1 MKIGILSFYPSW
13 QDVSEEELRLRSA
26 AESAGHVAEIIRADD
41 CQLAMITGESALYY
55 KGEPLQEFDL
65 WIPRARIIG
74 NAELHLALVKQLHF
88 HGARLVNGYQAIV
101 RAKNKLRTSQI
112 LTKHGL
118 AIPNSLMISSP
129 DNVDI
134 AADKLGGFPLVMKDP
149 YGTYGK
155 GVVLV
160 ESLNSARSVLHALM
174 GYYPKPVLMQEF
186 VKESKG
192 SDARIFVVGG
202 KVIAA
207 MQRQALEGDFRSNME
222 LGGEASAYTPTTEE
236 AELACAAAR
245 ALDLEIAGVD
255 IIQSSR
261 GPLVLEVNANP
272 GFKGL
277 EATTGVDV
285 AAEIVDYVSRSHV

>member
-13 QDVSEEELRLRSA
+13 QDVSEEELRLQQA
-26 AESAGHVAEIIRADD
+26 ADERGHEARIIRADE
-41 CQLAMITGESALYY
+41 CQITLVDGKSTLLE
-55 KGEPLQEFDL
+55 KGEPLEDFDV

-74 NAELHLALVKQLHF
+74 NAELHLAFVKQLKF
-88 HGARLVNGYQAIV
+88 HGARLVNEYQAIV
-101 RAKNKLRTSQI
+101 RAKNKLRTTQI
-112 LTKHGL
+112 LTNEGL
-118 AIPNSLMISSP
+118 AVPQTLVLSSP
-129 DNVDI
+129 HFVDV
-134 AADKLGGFPLVMKDP
+134 AAEQLGGFPLVMKDP

-192 SDARIFVVGG
+192 KDARIFVVGG
-202 KVIAA
+202 EVVAA

-222 LGGEASAYTPTTEE
+222 LGGEALPYEPSAEE
-236 AELACAAAR
+236 VELAKKAAA

-255 IIQSSR
+255 VIQSKN

-277 EATTGVDV
+277 EATTGIDV
-285 AAEIVDYVSRSHV
+285 AGAIIDHVSTRDA